1 MNYDYRI
8 FEMNGISLDFF
19 IQRDENKFAMSVY
32 LGNVQTERDI
42 VYYCGSKS
50 GTSFVQT
57 YLQKHYQY

>member
-42 VYYCGSKS
+42 VYCSGSKS
-50 GTSFVQT
+50 GASFV
-57 YLQKHYQY
+57 